1 MPLKQNYGVFIF
13 GLIEICIGVVTLVA
27 LIESSLFRQSAK
39 PPEVFIFVLVTSLI
53 SLSLGIGILRYNLNC
68 YHLLL
73 YFATLIIFSKLLIF
87 AKIIS
92 LSGALETSVPSGIKN
107 TVSVIYHALL
117 LLYFNSAGV
126 RERFGEK
133 RRRLLGF

>member
-1 MPLKQNYGVFIF
+1 MAQKHGLGIIF
-13 GLIEICIGVVTLVA
+13 VGLVEICIGVVTLTS
-27 LIESSLFRQSAK
+27 LIEASLFGQSTK

-53 SLSLGIGILRYNLNC
+53 SLGLGIGILRYNLGC

-87 AKIIS
+87 AGIIS
-92 LSGALETSVPSGIKN
+92 LNGALETFVPSGIKN
-107 TVSVIYHALL
+107 TVSVIYHGLL

-126 RERFGEK
+126 RKRFGEK
-133 RRRLLGF
+133 RKLLSF